1 MTGMEFRRITD
12 HVYWMAPAA
21 PDRPSLCAVVGANRV
36 AMLDAGASFA
46 HARQFLKELDSRGVA
61 RPNYVLLTHW
71 HWDHVFGAAAIG
83 GDLIAHRCTAEKL
96 AELSLRDWSDAG
108 LEQQVANG
116 LETPLGAENI
126 RTELPEPRM
135 VRVVAPQVVFED
147 QLELRLGGVACQI
160 THVGGDHSADSS
172 VVLVSPDRALFLGDC
187 LSSVFYAKQPY
198 YTLDGLSGVLDKL
211 ERIDADLYIE
221 GHEPAALPR
230 EAFLQELEKMRAAVR
245 IVDEAGADEAS
256 AFDVARR
263 RLNRSPDEDE
273 ETYIRGLVVGLRE
286 YGGSAPS

>member
-1 MTGMEFRRITD
+1 MAMEFRKITD

-21 PDRPSLCAVVGANRV
+21 PDRPSLCAVVGAEGV
-36 AMLDAGASFA
+36 AMLDAGASCA
-46 HARQFLKELDSRGVA
+46 HARQFLQELESHGVA
-61 RPNYVLLTHW
+61 HPDYLLLTHW
-71 HWDHVFGAAAIG
+71 HWDHVFGAVAVG
-83 GDLIAHRCTAEKL
+83 GELIAHRGTAEKL
-96 AELSLRDWSDAG
+96 ATLSLRDWSDAG
-108 LEQQVANG
+108 LERQVASG

-126 RTELPEPRM
+126 RIEMPEPRT
-135 VRVVAPQVVFED
+135 VRVTPPHVVFED
-147 QLELRLGGVACQI
+147 QLELRLGGVTCQI
-160 THVGGDHSADSS
+160 IHVGGDHSADSS

-187 LSSVFYAKQPY
+187 LSSVFYAEKPY

-245 IVDEAGADEAS
+245 IVDEAGADEAR

-263 RLNRSPDEDE
+263 KLNRSPDEDE
-273 ETYIRGLVVGLRE
+273 ETYIQGLIVGLRE
-286 YGGSAPS
+286 YGGSPPS